1 MTRNLTKRPV
11 KRDPLQLALRLSIT
25 FALGGLL
32 FVLIGSWTLAA
43 ACFGAGLACALAAE
57 VWRRR
62 RDRR

>member
-32 FVLIGSWTLAA
+32 FILIGVVD
-43 ACFGAGLACALAAE
+43 AGSCLLRCRIGLCSG
-57 VWRRR
+57 R
-62 RDRR
+62 